1 MNVRRLEFHRL
12 EKPYNYSGD
21 ENGSRPAHVMK
32 IDGKWWIH
40 LEGEVYVVNEVEK
53 GGKSS
58 ESLALGSY
66 AEPYRSLVKEA
77 ARVGKATSYDM
88 EAMKNGAQDNFA
100 KVGRGHFRKFQPRR

>member
-1 MNVRRLEFHRL
+1 MDWEIADLEDKFSVDLTEREGKVTISSVSVNGIADECPEIRISQVGKNPTIIL
-12 EKPYNYSGD
+12 ET

-58 ESLALGSY
+58 ESAGGSQLLCP
-66 AEPYRSLVKEA
+66 EPY
-77 ARVGKATSYDM
+77 
-88 EAMKNGAQDNFA
+88 
-100 KVGRGHFRKFQPRR
+100 